1 MKQQENMIYVRPVR
15 KYTQNRNGS
24 FSTNMILFSG
34 ELCQTR
40 EKRRKTKEKQESMD
54 DSMQKQKS

>member
-34 ELCQTR
+34 LCQTR